1 MMQQTFGSHN
11 CFLLTINSRN
21 SAETDREPVTT
32 DLWTP
37 YIKRSDTI
45 NVSLLIAKVKLL
57 LIKSLRV
64 LTCCMIK
71 N

>member
-1 MMQQTFGSHN
+1 MKLKTFMPYCRVQSMFEMMQQTFGSHN

-21 SAETDREPVTT
+21 YAETDRDPVTT

-45 NVSLLIAKVKLL
+45 SVSL
-57 LIKSLRV
+57 
-64 LTCCMIK
+64 
-71 N
+71 